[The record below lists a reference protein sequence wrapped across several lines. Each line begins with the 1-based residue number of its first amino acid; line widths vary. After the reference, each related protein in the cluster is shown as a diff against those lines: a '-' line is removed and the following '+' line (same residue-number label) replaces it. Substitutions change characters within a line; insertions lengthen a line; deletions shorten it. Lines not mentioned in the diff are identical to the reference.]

1 RCGKVLP
8 LACRTYQEKL
18 PDHYTNVV
26 HRNKLS
32 QAMRVFSQ
40 HARGPAYEHFADQ
53 LQEECERFWHHNRRL
68 CEVVSL
74 TGNHCIHPLH
84 IVPGTKEE
92 SVAEQNK
99 DETSPPIMHHASHN
113 KSTCTCNC
121 GRKQAQREDPFD
133 IKSANYDFFQN
144 LEPKCCGV
152 LEHWKFPVFQPS
164 EDETLEPKE
173 ISALDVNPHIPIH
186 KTESNASSTE
196 QGRAETQP
204 CALSIA
210 LSLGQSGGSEIFGG
224 HGSDNSSADGMLDIL
239 SVSDVTHIVH
249 KDKQQPR
256 RQASTT
262 EYLAGMLH
270 SLSPPGLFCI
280 IKLALERLGYKE
292 LFATDTSHDSHVRA
306 YIGDEYECPR
316 GVRFICSGPDKML
329 KVTGSSNIKDTAN
342 RLVTMDMPLYFPCPC
357 RSAKSH
363 RAQLMR
369 VFIVCPDGPVHI
381 RLNPRV
387 QPGSVTAPIYNTG
400 VGDDGIVLPTN
411 ALWVLRLPYVY
422 VGDNGVILPP
432 SDLQTPCN
440 AKLLKGLFTIKTS
453 AVPHKK

>member
-262 EYLAGMLH
+262 EYLA
-270 SLSPPGLFCI
+270 
-280 IKLALERLGYKE
+280 
-292 LFATDTSHDSHVRA
+292 DTSHDSHVRA

-411 ALWVLRLPYVY
+411 ALWTFLVAGLDQPGFLHGSSFLLPWDIPIPSEAKSEQNWPAPSE
-422 VGDNGVILPP
+422 GGRRGGKKMDKRAQKDMIQNG
-432 SDLQTPCN
+432 
-440 AKLLKGLFTIKTS
+440 
-453 AVPHKK
+453 